1 MATQTDKLLSRR
13 RTLASL
19 MAGALSVTAGRVF
32 AANEM
37 AGMDMSGAPFP
48 ELGPLPPRPASL
60 RKVTLAWNENA
71 ICTAA
76 IPVAI
81 KKGIFAR
88 YGLDVDF
95 VNYSGST
102 DQLLESIATGKAD
115 GAVGMALRWLKPL
128 DQGFDVKLVA
138 GLHGGCMRLLSA
150 QNGGVK
156 SLSDLKGK
164 TIGTSDLASPD
175 KAFFSILLQQA
186 GLNPDADVTWRAFP
200 GDLLPVALQRGEVG
214 AICGGDPL
222 AWEFRKQHN
231 LHEVANNMQGQYAHR
246 TCCVVGIRGQLL
258 RKEPYIAN
266 ALVRSI
272 LEGGRV
278 VGEQPAE
285 AAAIFSQYAPKVPV
299 ADLTAMLREHAHHD
313 QQIGTVFQG
322 QIAAYAQDLKSIG
335 VFSDGLNA
343 QKFAQR
349 VTSDPF
355 KTA

>member
-1 MATQTDKLLSRR
+1 MVAPTNKLLSRR
-13 RTLASL
+13 RTLTTL

-32 AANEM
+32 AAEEM
-37 AGMDMSGAPFP
+37 AGMAMPGAPFP
-48 ELGPLPPRPASL
+48 DLGPLPARPTTL

-76 IPVAI
+76 VPVAI
-81 KKGIFAR
+81 KQGIFAK
-88 YGLDVDF
+88 YGLSVDF
-95 VNYSGST
+95 VNFSGST
-102 DQLLESIATGKAD
+102 DQLLEAIATGKAD

-138 GLHGGCMRLLSA
+138 GLHGGCMRLLSDPSS
-150 QNGGVK
+150 GIK

-175 KAFFSILLQQA
+175 KAFFSILLKQA
-186 GLNPDADVTWRAFP
+186 GLNPDSDVTWRAFP
-200 GDLLPVALQRGEVG
+200 GDLLPLALKRGEAG

-222 AWEFRKQHN
+222 AWEFRKKN
-231 LHEVANNMQGQYAHR
+231 KLHQLASNMDGPYAHR
-246 TCCVVGIRGQLL
+246 TCCVIGVRGQLL

-272 LEGGRV
+272 LEGGRI
-278 VGEQPAE
+278 VGEQPAV
-285 AAAIFSQYAPKVPV
+285 AAEIFSHYAANVPV
-299 ADLTAMLREHAHHD
+299 ADLTAMLAEHAHHD
-313 QQIGTVFQG
+313 QQIGNIFQG
-322 QIAAYAQDLKSIG
+322 QIAAYAQDLKTIG

-349 VTSDPF
+349 VTADPF
-355 KTA
+355 ASA